1 MKKFL
6 LVVLILT
13 VAVCVSFAQ
22 AESPAGASS
31 PAGAGVIR
39 EFTGE
44 VEIKLAGTNN
54 FVPAKVGD
62 VVALNTIVSTGFRS
76 TAVIEIGS
84 SVIAVR
90 ALTRLSLAEIQ
101 SSQGTETVN
110 VDLQAGRVRVDV
122 APPAGTRADFTVQSP
137 SATASVRG
145 TSFEF
150 DTGALK
156 VKEGTVTFRGASRS
170 PAAMVRAGAASFIT
184 TNGVPANPVDILAET
199 LLPSTPAGTPPVA
212 TQTQIPFTTG
222 EFGISIDY

>member
-13 VAVCVSFAQ
+13 AAVCVSFAQ
-22 AESPAGASS
+22 T
-31 PAGAGVIR
+31 AGAGVIR
-39 EFTGE
+39 ELTGE
-44 VEIKLAGTNN
+44 VELKLAGSNT
-54 FVPAKVGD
+54 FVPAKAGD

-76 TAVIEIGS
+76 TAVIAIGS
-84 SVIAVR
+84 STITVR

-101 SSQGTETVN
+101 SSQEAETVN

-122 APPAGTRADFTVQSP
+122 APPAGTMADFTVHSP

-150 DTGALK
+150 DTFTLS
-156 VKEGTVTFRGASRS
+156 VNEGTVAYSGVSGS
-170 PAAMVRAGAASFIT
+170 PAAMVSAGAASYIAT
-184 TNGVPANPVDILAET
+184 DGLPANPVVILAEA

-212 TQTQIPFTTG
+212 AQTQTPFTTG
-222 EFGISIDY
+222 EFGITIDY